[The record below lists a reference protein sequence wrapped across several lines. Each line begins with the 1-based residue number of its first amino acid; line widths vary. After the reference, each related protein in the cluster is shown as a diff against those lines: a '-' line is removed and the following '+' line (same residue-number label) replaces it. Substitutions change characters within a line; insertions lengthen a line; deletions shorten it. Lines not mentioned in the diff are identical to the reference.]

1 MNAATTAP
9 SAATQKMKVATTA
22 VAAIVAAP
30 NFIVAS
36 RTTTA
41 YIWKAKEF

>member
-22 VAAIVAAP
+22 VAAVVAAP
-30 NFIVAS
+30 IFIVAS
-36 RTTTA
+36 RTTA
-41 YIWKAKEF
+41 YI